1 MSTHIKRIDLTR
13 DYNAHRE
20 EYLETCLLR
29 FSEEEGRKRK
39 GHYISLLCVC
49 VCVCVCVCM

>member
-20 EYLETCLLR
+20 EYLEAIERVCRDTA
-29 FSEEEGRKRK
+29 FSGGKYADAFDREFAE
-39 GHYISLLCVC
+39 YV
-49 VCVCVCVCM
+49 